1 MGTTRRDSGLGLIE
15 TLVAS
20 GVMVIVLA
28 VVGSLYV
35 VVGRST
41 KVSDQMGAGT
51 DQMAVALANLD
62 AQVRSGYWLASGT
75 QSCRGSDGVMTTCPV
90 IKVLTTYHAAP
101 NPTVC
106 WVWRLSPKPKIGGGG
121 GSVDPYHQYG
131 RLESVR
137 YAPGGGG
144 PFAWHPEVEG
154 LDFSASS
161 LSATGPFKAL
171 IPATLAFRTGL
182 YSGVR
187 VLLSV
192 AQDPTRRLS
201 VTFDMAVRNRFNSG
215 SSAVLTLT
223 CPWP

>member
-1 MGTTRRDSGLGLIE
+1 MTDVTHRDSGLGLVE

-20 GVMVIVLA
+20 AVMVIVLA

-62 AQVRSGYWLASGT
+62 AQVRSGYWLVSGT
-75 QSCRGSDGVMTTCPV
+75 QNCRDSDGVMITCPV

-101 NPTVC
+101 HSAVC
-106 WVWRLSPKPKIGGGG
+106 WVWRLSPKPGGGG
-121 GSVDPYHQYG
+121 GNVDPYRQFG

-137 YAPGGGG
+137 YAPGAHGS
-144 PFAWHPEVEG
+144 FVWHAEAEG
-154 LDFSASS
+154 LDFSQSS
-161 LSATGPFKAL
+161 LAATGPFKAL

-182 YSGVR
+182 YAGVR

-192 AQDPTRRLS
+192 AQDASRRLS
-201 VTFDMAVRNRFNSG
+201 VTFDMAVRNKFNSG